1 MDQELVMTEGVR
13 IPSIKEVV
21 SREFQTA
28 EAADSKYYNIL
39 KGPLNVDLEDIF
51 SVKIVEGKAVFSK
64 LEKSV
69 VVEVLPSGE
78 KVQKEIDPIAD
89 NLLLLSSTAKEIFL
103 DETFISDEDL
113 RDLVKHAYLSK
124 INEKIAIWTIGKNYV
139 SFMKG
144 LPEWQANGEFEKK
157 SQEFALA
164 QKALFK
170 FAFGQPNKEYLDEA
184 RSNMCFELDRIQTD
198 ISEVKSAIDRV
209 KEIIGWNKSMKTD
222 NDLTPKQVEIFR
234 KAVSEPYVIVTDTN
248 KVEVGLEDKL
258 LTQSEHAELVRKI
271 WKENGMLAF
280 GYAVV
285 EVDDSSSSSVSHDEW
300 TDKDGKVYKGKYKVG
315 TSTSP
320 IKQVFQTV
328 VHESLHV
335 AKRIYGEDKLK
346 LFGSGSFAYLA
357 AEESVT
363 QTAEVGFGTPERPDI
378 FNSWRYI
385 VAGLVWGLEKNKPD
399 FGFNDSFELAKLL
412 FFIES
417 CALDGMSVDKAREY
431 AEGQAVRSNIRNFRG
446 APIPL
451 GGVPEIKGVC
461 STKDTV
467 YLHGLKRLK
476 KFISGFKEDLSNI
489 DLRIFLTMGKTSY
502 DTASDMLL
510 HEKLGLFKLPDELR
524 KRFVDGLM
532 VVIRGQ
538 DV

>member
-1 MDQELVMTEGVR
+1 MDQELVMDEGVR
-13 IPSIKEVV
+13 VPSIKEVV

-28 EAADSKYYNIL
+28 EAVDSKYYEKI
-39 KGPLNVDLEDIF
+39 KRPLNIELEDIF
-51 SVKIVEGKAVFSK
+51 AVKIVDGKATFPK
-64 LEKSV
+64 LEKQI
-69 VVEVLPSGE
+69 VETVLPNGD
-78 KVQKEIDPIAD
+78 KVKTEVDPISD
-89 NLLLLSSTAKEIFL
+89 NLALLRATAKEIFQ
-103 DETFISDEDL
+103 DETFIEDKEL

-124 INEKIAIWTIGKNYV
+124 INEKIAIWTIAKNYV

-198 ISEVKSAIDRV
+198 IPEVKSAINRV
-209 KEIIGWNKSMKTD
+209 KEIIGWNKSVRTD

-234 KAVSEPYVIVTDTN
+234 KAVTEPYVVVTDVN
-248 KVEVGLEDKL
+248 SISVDSENGLL
-258 LTQSEHAELVRKI
+258 NQSQHAELVRKI
-271 WKENGMLAF
+271 WEENGMLAF

-285 EVDDSSSSSVSHDEW
+285 EVDSSSSSVSHEEW
-300 TDKDGKVYKGKYKVG
+300 TDSEGRKYKGKYKVG
-315 TSTSP
+315 TSVSP
-320 IKQVFQTV
+320 LKQVFQTA
-328 VHESLHV
+328 VHESVH
-335 AKRIYGEDKLK
+335 AARRIYGENKLK

-357 AEESVT
+357 SEESVT
-363 QTAEVGFGTPERPDI
+363 QTAEIGFGTPERPDI

-385 VAGLVWGLEKNKPD
+385 VTGLVWGLEKEKPN

-417 CALDGMSVDKAREY
+417 CALDGMDVNEALKYSEK
-431 AEGQAVRSNIRNFRG
+431 QAVTSNIRNFRG

-476 KFISGFKEDLSNI
+476 KFVSGFKEDLSNL
-489 DLRIFLTMGKTSY
+489 DLRIFLTMGKSSY

-510 HEKLGLFKLPDELR
+510 EEKLGLFKLPKEL
-524 KRFVDGLM
+524 KEKFVQGLM
-532 VVIRGQ
+532 FVIRGQ
-538 DV
+538 NI

>member
-13 IPSIKEVV
+13 VPSIKEVV

-28 EAADSKYYNIL
+28 ETVDSKYYEKI
-39 KGPLNVDLEDIF
+39 KGPLNIDLEDIF
-51 SVKIVEGKAVFSK
+51 AVKIVDGKATFPK
-64 LEKSV
+64 LKKQI
-69 VVEVLPSGE
+69 VETVLPNGDRV
-78 KVQKEIDPIAD
+78 KKEVDPIND
-89 NLLLLSSTAKEIFL
+89 NLALLRATAKEIFQ
-103 DETFISDEDL
+103 DETFIEDKEL
-113 RDLVKHAYLSK
+113 RDLVKRAYLSK
-124 INEKIAIWTIGKNYV
+124 INEKIAIWTIAKNYV

-144 LPEWQANGEFEKK
+144 MPEWQANGEFEKK

-164 QKALFK
+164 QKALYK

-198 ISEVKSAIDRV
+198 ILEVKSAINRV

-258 LTQSEHAELVRKI
+258 LTQSEHANLVRKI
-271 WKENGMLAF
+271 WEENGMLAF

-285 EVDDSSSSSVSHDEW
+285 EVDSSSSSVSHGEW
-300 TDKDGKVYKGKYKVG
+300 TDKDGKVYKGKYQVG
-315 TSTSP
+315 TTTSP

-328 VHESLHV
+328 VHESFHV
-335 AKRIYGEDKLK
+335 AKRIYGENKLK

-363 QTAEVGFGTPERPDI
+363 QTAEIGFGTPERPDI

-431 AEGQAVRSNIRNFRG
+431 AERQAVTGNIRNFRG

-538 DV
+538 EI